1 MNSKLRNAEMRK
13 KEVSV
18 YNLIGLTVNIM
29 IKEKP
34 ESQGD
39 VQKEK
44 FLIFSTTDFFQSL
57 VPLLIPRSHLV

>member
-1 MNSKLRNAEMRK
+1 MRK

-29 IKEKP
+29 IKEKT

-39 VQKEK
+39 LQKAK
-44 FLIFSTTDFFQSL
+44 FLIFSRLTFFNSQY
-57 VPLLIPRSHLV
+57 HL